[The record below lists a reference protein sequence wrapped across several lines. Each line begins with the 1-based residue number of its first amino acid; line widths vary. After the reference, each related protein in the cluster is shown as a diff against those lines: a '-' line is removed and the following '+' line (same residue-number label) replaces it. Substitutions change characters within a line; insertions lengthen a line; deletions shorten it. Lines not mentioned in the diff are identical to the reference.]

1 MFIYY
6 LAALL
11 TIFIV
16 GHTVY
21 LIWKYYD
28 HYVRSRKYH
37 PVKGNDPILNKVYLH
52 LSTPFQMTCI
62 LLDKLSIPLDRL
74 TIHSPQNN
82 TITFKLHLAAWT
94 AMMTIDWSG
103 ISLQLEEGNEIPLP
117 PNVKIPKT
125 LNHLLTMIKATQTK
139 GPNFSWNVDQLK
151 CSMISSWENLH
162 KNGHNKSLRQ
172 DMYRQDQ
179 VPTYHAVCVT

>member
-1 MFIYY
+1 MPPPYEIFIYY

-11 TIFIV
+11 TTYIM

-28 HYVRSRKYH
+28 HYVHSRKYH
-37 PVKGNDPILNKVYLH
+37 PVKGNDPILTKVYLH
-52 LSTPFQMTCI
+52 P
-62 LLDKLSIPLDRL
+62 DKLSIPLDKL
-74 TIHSPQNN
+74 TVHSPQNN

-103 ISLQLEEGNEIPLP
+103 ISLQLEGGNEIPLP
-117 PNVKIPKT
+117 PKVKIPKT

-151 CSMISSWENLH
+151 WSMISSWENLH
-162 KNGHNKSLRQ
+162 KNTHNKCLRQ

-179 VPTYHAVCVT
+179 APTYHAACVT